1 MGDRLPVWTL
11 GTFHA
16 AILVVI
22 PVVAAHRG
30 GNLGGVLTGLSTET
44 GFLLFL
50 GLWAVSLWSTA
61 RALRGIDWQKL
72 ERQMP
77 TPTLLR
83 RGFVWGGA
91 SGVVFSLFLLAVIAI
106 SAVPFLLI
114 APVLLVVAAAIG
126 AVVGLALA
134 SVDCA
139 FFAVT
144 RMALREQRRGDV
156 TEPRM
161 ERGAP

>member
-16 AILVVI
+16 AILVII

-30 GNLGGVLTGLSTET
+30 GNLGGVLAGLSTAT

-61 RALRGIDWQKL
+61 RALRGIMWQNPEL
-72 ERQMP
+72 QMP

-83 RGFVWGGA
+83 RGFVWGAA
-91 SGVVFSLFLLAVIAI
+91 SGAVFSLFLQAIIAI
-106 SAVPFLLI
+106 SAVPFLLF
-114 APVLLVVAAAIG
+114 APIVLAFAAAIG
-126 AVVGLALA
+126 SIVGLALA
-134 SVDCA
+134 AVDCA

-144 RMALREQRRGDV
+144 RMALPSGDKAESV
-156 TEPRM
+156 RSGTPST
-161 ERGAP
+161 